1 VKVEGIKPEVKVCLM
16 TAFEINK
23 TEFSKVLSSI
33 KIDEFIQKP
42 IRIEKLSEIVE

>member
-1 VKVEGIKPEVKVCLM
+1 MNGYEFVEKVIEIKPEVKVYLI

-33 KIDEFIQKP
+33 KIDEFNAKTNNY
-42 IRIEKLSEIVE
+42 